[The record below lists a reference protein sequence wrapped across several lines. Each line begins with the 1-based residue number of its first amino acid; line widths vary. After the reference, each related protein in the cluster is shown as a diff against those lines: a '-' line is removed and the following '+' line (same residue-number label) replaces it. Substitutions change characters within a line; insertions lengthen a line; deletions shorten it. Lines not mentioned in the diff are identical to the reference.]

1 MHTASVVQSYSGHQ
15 EFYTTLLEEDG
26 ISACF
31 KNFGPRQG
39 KEVLTIDHFVN
50 IADIRFVITSEL
62 DKSRNHILKGCGKR
76 KNSFTENLFCHKSL
90 SSKTQLSRYLRDYFI
105 NNEGIDIWNQ
115 MIQINTMYEFGIV
128 RAVTYEGSGDSDVG
142 KGVIYAMPDTKN
154 NVKRYDYVNVKVEY
168 QNDQGEDIEGYQ
180 AAQVLSI
187 IQKHSYTTT
196 NENKRDDS
204 TEWFFIVQYMNT
216 INVEQE
222 TSQPHSCHEYIS
234 VLEWETIRDGNTIKY
249 NIQMISL
256 DNIIGSAMVIP
267 YFSFIEKKKSTPGK
281 TIGTPIL
288 GSPSRNDKFWYV
300 DRKFFD
306 RSGWNELEVYKTMNV
321 NDVVEQY
328 LKKNIIDGVENYSN
342 IDDDNLEEQLSDDN
356 DEY

>member
-1 MHTASVVQSYSGHQ
+1 
-15 EFYTTLLEEDG
+15 
-26 ISACF
+26 
-31 KNFGPRQG
+31 
-39 KEVLTIDHFVN
+39 
-50 IADIRFVITSEL
+50 
-62 DKSRNHILKGCGKR
+62 
-76 KNSFTENLFCHKSL
+76 
-90 SSKTQLSRYLRDYFI
+90 
-105 NNEGIDIWNQ
+105 
-115 MIQINTMYEFGIV
+115 MIQINTMHEFSIV
-128 RAVTYEGSGDSDVG
+128 RAVTYEGSEDSDVG
-142 KGVIYAMPDTKN
+142 KGVIYAMPDTDN

-196 NENKRDDS
+196 NDNKRVDS

-222 TSQPHSCHEYIS
+222 TSQPHSYHEYIS
-234 VLEWETIRDGNTIKY
+234 VLEWEIVKEDNKLKY

-267 YFSFIEKKKSTPGK
+267 YFSFIEKKKSTTGK
-281 TIGTPIL
+281 TIGTPIV

-306 RSGWNELEVYKTMNV
+306 RSGWNELDVYKTMNV
-321 NDVVEQY
+321 NDVEQY
-328 LKKNIIDGVENYSN
+328 LKKNIIDGVENDSKV
-342 IDDDNLEEQLSDDN
+342 DDDNLELSDDN
-356 DEY
+356 DEYY